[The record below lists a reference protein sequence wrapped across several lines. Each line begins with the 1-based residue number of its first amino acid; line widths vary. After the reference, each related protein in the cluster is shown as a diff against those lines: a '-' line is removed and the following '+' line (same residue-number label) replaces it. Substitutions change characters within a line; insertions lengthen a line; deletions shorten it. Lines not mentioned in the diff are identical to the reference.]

1 MNVRALCLAI
11 LNFGDATGYEI
22 RKKSAEGEYSYFV
35 DASYGSIYPALAK
48 LEDEGLVTCREEAQS
63 GKPSRKI
70 YSITDV
76 GRDEFHTALKSPPQK
91 DSFKSEFLLIAIC
104 APMMQRAD
112 LTAAIEVRITQLE
125 DELAI
130 IAGVG
135 NEFDNPAGSWT
146 SKYGEIC
153 MSASL
158 NYLLE
163 NRYELEAMAI
173 QPTNYSHNAAE
184 AAE

>member
-22 RKKSAEGEYSYFV
+22 RKKSSEGEYSYFV

-48 LEDEGLVTCREEAQS
+48 LEDEELVTCREEAQS

-70 YSITDV
+70 YSITV
-76 GRDEFHTALKSPPQK
+76 AGRNEFHAALKSPPQK

-125 DELAI
+125 EELAMI
-130 IAGVG
+130 RHAPDEFKSAAGG
-135 NEFDNPAGSWT
+135 WT
-146 SKYGEIC
+146 SGYGEFC

-163 NRYELEAMAI
+163 HRYELEATAI
-173 QPTNYSHNAAE
+173 QPENFTLNAAE